1 MASPGTL
8 KTEYPIIKHIPAA
21 LAKAKAQAAAARR
34 SAGRKQRDTTEKENA
49 GLWFVL
55 PGKER
60 ETAGCQYR
68 MAPGT
73 ATTSSGDNDT
83 PVQPNVRALKR
94 LHFAVIR
101 RRQWGRLREN
111 HARGAIPRGAGKPPA
126 V

>member
-1 MASPGTL
+1 LTTA
-8 KTEYPIIKHIPAA
+8 YPFIRHIPAA

-55 PGKER
+55 PSKER

-73 ATTSSGDNDT
+73 AMTGSGDNDT

-94 LHFAVIR
+94 LYFAVIR

-111 HARGAIPRGAGKPPA
+111 HARGEIPRGAGQPPA

>member
-1 MASPGTL
+1 MTSPGTL
-8 KTEYPIIKHIPAA
+8 KTAYPFIKHIPAA

-34 SAGRKQRDTTEKENA
+34 FAGRKQRDTTEKRNV

-55 PGKER
+55 PSKER

-73 ATTSSGDNDT
+73 AMTSSRDNDT

-94 LHFAVIR
+94 HFAVIR

-111 HARGAIPRGAGKPPA
+111 HARGEIPRGAGKPPA

>member
-1 MASPGTL
+1 
-8 KTEYPIIKHIPAA
+8 

-55 PGKER
+55 PSKER

-73 ATTSSGDNDT
+73 AMTGSGDNDT

-94 LHFAVIR
+94 LYFAVIR
-101 RRQWGRLREN
+101 RRQ
-111 HARGAIPRGAGKPPA
+111 
-126 V
+126 

>member
-1 MASPGTL
+1 MSKQGCQTSHSAANRVRGSFLASPGTL

-73 ATTSSGDNDT
+73 AMTSSGDNDT

-94 LHFAVIR
+94 L
-101 RRQWGRLREN
+101 L
-111 HARGAIPRGAGKPPA
+111 P
-126 V
+126 

>member
-1 MASPGTL
+1 MTSPRTL
-8 KTEYPIIKHIPAA
+8 KIACPFIRHIPAA

-73 ATTSSGDNDT
+73 AMTGSGDNDT

-94 LHFAVIR
+94 
-101 RRQWGRLREN
+101 
-111 HARGAIPRGAGKPPA
+111 PPFWP
-126 V
+126 